1 MNSIN
6 NLNIKENPTILLI
19 SNMNTKPS
27 KHNIQSKKEMLYNIL
42 KNSKIKCKIKIV
54 SIEAIKEFNEMLLT
68 NYDCIIMKLQLMKDK

>member
-6 NLNIKENPTILLI
+6 NLNIKENATILLI
-19 SNMNTKPS
+19 SNMNTEPS

-54 SIEAIKEFNEMLLT
+54 
-68 NYDCIIMKLQLMKDK
+68 